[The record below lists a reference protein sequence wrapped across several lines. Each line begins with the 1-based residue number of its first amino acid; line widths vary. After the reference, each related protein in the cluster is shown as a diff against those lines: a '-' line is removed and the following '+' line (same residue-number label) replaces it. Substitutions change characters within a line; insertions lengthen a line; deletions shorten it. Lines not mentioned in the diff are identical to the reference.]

1 MTSRYENGLVKLAEI
16 DGEAGQKVIDS
27 LQGICPDLAKYTI
40 EFPFGDIY
48 QRSQLDLK
56 SREIATV
63 AALTALGHCAPQ
75 LNVHINDALNVG
87 CKPDEIIEVILQM
100 AVYAG
105 FPAAL
110 NGMFVAKDVFISR
123 GLIKQ
128 GEIVNVL

>member
-1 MTSRYENGLVKLAEI
+1 MTSRYENGLLKLAEI

-27 LQGICPDLAKYTI
+27 LQTICPDLAKYTI

-63 AALTALGHCAPQ
+63 AALTALGHCVPQ
-75 LNVHINDALNVG
+75 LNVHLNGALNVG
-87 CKPDEIIEVILQM
+87 CKPEEIIEVILQM

-123 GLIKQ
+123 GLIKA
-128 GEIVNVL
+128 

>member
-1 MTSRYENGLVKLAEI
+1 MTNRYENGLVKLAEI

-27 LQGICPDLAKYTI
+27 LQAICPDLAKYTI

-75 LNVHINDALNVG
+75 LNVHINGALNVG
-87 CKPDEIIEVILQM
+87 CTPDEIIEVILQM

-123 GLIKQ
+123 GLIKA
-128 GEIVNVL
+128 